1 MAKIYQYKKSFGL
14 PLSPS
19 SSGFTSS
26 IPDVGDEGYSSHS
39 TSSSGFTSTIQDVGD
54 DGYSSHNFSSS
65 DYEKEVELE
74 VTAGRGDF
82 STLEYTGSMRVSLD
96 LALQLN
102 IHFMYGTLW
111 WPYPQS
117 LFTLPQKWREKK
129 YKLNIPKK
137 NAC

>member
-14 PLSPS
+14 PQNPS
-19 SSGFTSS
+19 SSGFTST
-26 IPDVGDEGYSSHS
+26 IQDVGDEGYSSHS
-39 TSSSGFTSTIQDVGD
+39 TSSSGFTRSIQDVGD
-54 DGYSSHNFSSS
+54 EGYSSHNFSSS

-74 VTAGRGDF
+74 VTAGRGDY

-111 WPYPQS
+111 GANLQS
-117 LFTLPQKWREKK
+117 PFTLLENWGEKSK
-129 YKLNIPKK
+129 SWL
-137 NAC
+137 